1 MAGSRAERA
10 EENSC
15 QFWKARNRGAEVE
28 IAQNGKASDALTTP
42 KPLD

>member
-1 MAGSRAERA
+1 LAGSRAEIA

-28 IAQNGKASDALTTP
+28 IAQNGKASGALTP